1 MVRQVPGFSLDGGE
15 DRRGFSGAV
24 GNLLIDGVRP
34 SSKSQGVEGM
44 LQRIPA
50 SQVVRLE
57 VLRGAA
63 VAGDASGQ
71 AILLNVVLI
80 AVARIGEVDVALIVK
95 AEVIGCVEHLTIVV
109 GCQDADRTVMLI
121 APDRTRAAIFAIT
134 AGDKPALRVKVHAI
148 GAATWLFPNLGFACI
163 GSVDVNPIL
172 RAVGEIDIARSIGGG
187 TFGEVSAL
195 IKPLQT
201 RIGWNRRGTSGHG
214 AAPK

>member
-1 MVRQVPGFSLDGGE
+1 MFGRMMVSALALTGVAYAQEGIPQVPVSPDCAPQPACSVTPTTSADRVAYQAAYFAQYNPQTALDMVRQVPGFSLDGGE

-71 AILLNVVLI
+71 AILLNVV
-80 AVARIGEVDVALIVK
+80 
-95 AEVIGCVEHLTIVV
+95 
-109 GCQDADRTVMLI
+109 RT
-121 APDRTRAAIFAIT
+121 PT
-134 AGDKPALRVKVHAI
+134 AGSGVYEAGFELTSRGVPAPRGELSYSGRNGNVEYTLAGSI
-148 GAATWLFPNLGFACI
+148 FSQYRDLPGWRLFSDEPGDI
-163 GSVDVNPIL
+163 YTG
-172 RAVGEIDIARSIGGG
+172 RADTPS
-187 TFGEVSAL
+187 
-195 IKPLQT
+195 
-201 RIGWNRRGTSGHG
+201 
-214 AAPK
+214 